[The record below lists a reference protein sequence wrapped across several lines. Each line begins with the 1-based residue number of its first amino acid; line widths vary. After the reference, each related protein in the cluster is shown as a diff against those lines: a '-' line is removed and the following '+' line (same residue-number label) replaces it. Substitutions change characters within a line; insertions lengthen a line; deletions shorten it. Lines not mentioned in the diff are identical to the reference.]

1 MPFISAIIQYILLS
15 IAITT
20 ESSKKQVLKWT
31 LFFSLI
37 HLFVSVVIFLDES
50 QDNNYFWG
58 DFFYRSI
65 VPVLIANVVKWS
77 VWGVG
82 FKFSFPSSPA
92 PTITELLNVVHTPD
106 LSKYTISVPE
116 YAMIDFDN
124 LNKELALLKVY
135 WMNVQTQHK
144 KLWQKVNRI
153 SNTKFN
159 KALRVLETNL
169 NNGLSRVDYEV
180 DKHHVFLNSLKQQ
193 DNVPA
198 QDIQILTNNLVTL
211 GELNRDFETLSV
223 FFNAAKQ
230 FFYVLPNLGNQS
242 LSQPI
247 KDIRQLVDRLQQI
260 LLDFQKH
267 QILSTEK
274 TKKQPW
280 VLEEIPQAIV
290 HLKQAVK
297 LGFTQVEVSALS
309 YTAGIQRTQL
319 EALDGR
325 LTLLFLDVDAL
336 AKRVGVDVTVEESTP
351 PSLKRNRNKVY
362 RVETQAKELWQEY
375 IVEEEEKFWKIYTRL
390 VQDSKRMRQS

>member
-1 MPFISAIIQYILLS
+1 
-15 IAITT
+15 
-20 ESSKKQVLKWT
+20 
-31 LFFSLI
+31 
-37 HLFVSVVIFLDES
+37 
-50 QDNNYFWG
+50 
-58 DFFYRSI
+58 
-65 VPVLIANVVKWS
+65 
-77 VWGVG
+77 
-82 FKFSFPSSPA
+82 
-92 PTITELLNVVHTPD
+92 
-106 LSKYTISVPE
+106 
-116 YAMIDFDN
+116 
-124 LNKELALLKVY
+124 
-135 WMNVQTQHK
+135 
-144 KLWQKVNRI
+144 
-153 SNTKFN
+153 
-159 KALRVLETNL
+159 
-169 NNGLSRVDYEV
+169 VDYEV